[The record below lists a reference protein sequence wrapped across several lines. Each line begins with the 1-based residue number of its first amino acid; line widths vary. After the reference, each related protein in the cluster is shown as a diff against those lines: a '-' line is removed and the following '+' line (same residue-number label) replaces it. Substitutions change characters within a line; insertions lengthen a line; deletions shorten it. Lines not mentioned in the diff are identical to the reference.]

1 MHDQLGMKTV
11 GTDESGMNTAIGEWI
26 EKAIAKT
33 IKWLWISFLCGL
45 GGSIGVVFFQI
56 LFLKLG
62 GAKWLLDIVTSA
74 ATM

>member
-1 MHDQLGMKTV
+1 MKSV
-11 GTDESGMNTAIGEWI
+11 GTDESGMNTAIGEWV

-45 GGSIGVVFFQI
+45 GGSLGVVVFQI

-62 GAKWLLDIVTSA
+62 GATWLLSIVQNA